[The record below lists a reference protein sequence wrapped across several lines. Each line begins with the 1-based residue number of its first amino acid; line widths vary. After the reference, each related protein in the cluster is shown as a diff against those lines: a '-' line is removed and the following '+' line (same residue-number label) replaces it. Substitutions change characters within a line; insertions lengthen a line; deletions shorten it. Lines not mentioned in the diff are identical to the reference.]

1 MKTGFLL
8 LLCLLSVACVSKP
21 PSALDQAKRQNQS
34 VLERELS
41 ALGPLTYS
49 HTTVQAK
56 RDAEACDARHD
67 SHEARETY
75 CRPFHIRAE
84 INARK
89 DEYDHAMK
97 VERIEKSYALRNM
110 DLDIQHAITSP
121 TRGAGADDG
130 DGGGWNYTGRP
141 GGLGTQTPEIP
152 EPVPAKIEPVNHE
165 QLEIEQASLWNR
177 FLRWVTP

>member
-1 MKTGFLL
+1 MKTGFLFL
-8 LLCLLSVACVSKP
+8 ASLLSVACASKP

-34 VLERELS
+34 ALERELS

-56 RDAEACDARHD
+56 HDAEACDAVHD

-89 DEYDHAMK
+89 DEYDHAMR
-97 VERIEKSYALRNM
+97 VERIEKSHALRNM
-110 DLDIQHAITSP
+110 DLDIQQAITRP
-121 TRGAGADDG
+121 TRSTGAEDG
-130 DGGGWNYTGRP
+130 DAGGWSYTGRP
-141 GGLGTQTPEIP
+141 GGLGTQTPEMP

-165 QLEIEQASLWNR
+165 QLEIEQASLWHR
-177 FLRWVTP
+177 FVRWVTP

>member
-1 MKTGFLL
+1 MKTGFLFL
-8 LLCLLSVACVSKP
+8 TSLLSVACASKP
-21 PSALDQAKRQNQS
+21 PSALDQAKRNNQS
-34 VLERELS
+34 ALERELS

-56 RDAEACDARHD
+56 HDAEACDAGHD
-67 SHEARETY
+67 THEARETY

-89 DEYDHAMK
+89 DEYDHAMR
-97 VERIEKSYALRNM
+97 VERIEKSHALRNM
-110 DLDIQHAITSP
+110 DLHIQQVITSP
-121 TRGAGADDG
+121 TRSADDS
-130 DGGGWNYTGRP
+130 DAGGWSYTGRP
-141 GGLGTQTPEIP
+141 GGLGIQTPEMP

-165 QLEIEQASLWNR
+165 QLDIEQASLWHR